1 MGDVRVTLS
10 GYATDTTNQRMELTA
25 VINGLQWLGEHGGP
39 GAPVTIVTDSQYVVG
54 LQDRETKLVHNEYLT
69 RKGKLRNNAD
79 LVREMLQLVANG
91 PTEFVKV
98 KAHAHNDDA
107 VNYNHEADKLCR
119 RIVREQVALKIA

>member
-1 MGDVRVTLS
+1 MAGRTWRTRSAGD
-10 GYATDTTNQRMELTA
+10 DC
-25 VINGLQWLGEHGGP
+25 
-39 GAPVTIVTDSQYVVG
+39 
-54 LQDRETKLVHNEYLT
+54 DRQSVCGRIARQGNKARAEYLT